1 MGGWGGEEKNVCGED
16 GGTRWGG
23 GGGGGGDMTVR
34 VCVIVK
40 SVTYSG
46 SKISSE
52 ERRNEKERE
61 IRSSC

>member
-1 MGGWGGEEKNVCGED
+1 MTWKGWE
-16 GGTRWGG
+16 
-23 GGGGGGDMTVR
+23 MTVR

-46 SKISSE
+46 SKISSK

-61 IRSSC
+61 ISYEFV